1 MWVQDLAKKKQE
13 LVQKERERRE
23 DARRKVQ
30 VKTEI
35 AQCHCGSGDKLRLS
49 LHNVIVVLVTS

>member
-35 AQCHCGSGDKLRLS
+35 AQCHCDSDDKLRL
-49 LHNVIVVLVTS
+49 